1 MIKQKKVIIMSIFV
15 EKKKNWLQ
23 KYFKERKGEAILAA
37 IIATFLIAIAAFIGV
52 TVFNDRDLLFDEK
65 LRNFNPLSDTT
76 IEEIKSNDYTLVSD
90 SQSGVFSYFK
100 DGEKIPLIE
109 GCYDKSILKY
119 KDNGCVST
127 DDPNVS
133 IDFYKS
139 RSKITKIILHVP
151 EAPKE
156 IHYDFGTKEDGKFYA
171 IPNNY
176 KYIRDMK

>member
-100 DGEKIPLIE
+100 DGEKNTINRRL
-109 GCYDKSILKY
+109 L
-119 KDNGCVST
+119 
-127 DDPNVS
+127 
-133 IDFYKS
+133 
-139 RSKITKIILHVP
+139 R
-151 EAPKE
+151 
-156 IHYDFGTKEDGKFYA
+156 
-171 IPNNY
+171 
-176 KYIRDMK
+176 